1 MTGEDRGS
9 SRDPAAAGDEELLPA
24 SGVVTRRD
32 ILRHDRFLRRILDL
46 LRLDRLGGWLRLIL
60 VIAGPLAL
68 LGFVTWWEDCFE
80 WGSVTGPV
88 AVKAGVWFTV
98 RGMSFLGDT
107 MVWPYMILIPL
118 LFVLLE
124 LAICRF
130 EQFFLSIKPVLSPD
144 WLAQHAEEY
153 RAMVGESRRIVG
165 GAGGWRTV
173 RRAAVALGF
182 FFFVYNTVTC
192 TFPMPDFFKPYKTS
206 SPFVEQGVTSKPPYL
221 QISLDQK
228 HTLTFALTDRPK
240 AEESSKP
247 LVAPAGASVDGSL
260 APPPP
265 KYLQTRLIQE
275 VAVPKWDTD
284 RSRWWWS
291 WLSARLWVL
300 LLGYVWIPLVLYK
313 LANLVA
319 ATYTFT
325 NRLAACPGALVVQPL
340 DAAGGLGRLSSLPF
354 ALTYPM
360 VVLGI
365 MLAMFFFK
373 ENTSASLH
381 DLILLVPFLPAYFAM
396 FFVPL
401 LGVHRAMQAA
411 KQEYQQKFAGLF
423 EVAHEDF
430 LREVKT
436 PTLDAAGFSRLQL
449 KMKGLSESYERISA
463 MPVWPFEMSTVYR
476 LITAV
481 LLPVVVPW
489 VINYTLGHLLK

>member
-1 MTGEDRGS
+1 MTGEDQGS
-9 SRDPAAAGDEELLPA
+9 SRDRVPAGDEQPFPG
-24 SGVVTRRD
+24 SGTVTRGD

-60 VIAGPLAL
+60 VIVVPLAL
-68 LGFVTWWEDCFE
+68 LGFVTWREGCFE
-80 WGSVTGPV
+80 WGSVKGPASV
-88 AVKAGVWFTV
+88 IEGVSFTV

-107 MVWPYMILIPL
+107 MVWPYVILIPL

-130 EQFFLSIKPVLSPD
+130 EELFRSIRSVLSPD
-144 WLAQHAEEY
+144 WLANHAEEY

-192 TFPMPDFFKPYKTS
+192 TFLMPDFFKPYKSS
-206 SPFVEQGVTSKPPYL
+206 SPFVKQRVTSTPQYL

-228 HTLTFALTDRPK
+228 HALNFALTDRPK
-240 AEESSKP
+240 TEESSMP
-247 LVAPAGASVDGSL
+247 LVVPAGASVEGSI

-265 KYLQTRLIQE
+265 RYLQTRLIKE
-275 VAVPKWDTD
+275 VAVPKWDTEPSL
-284 RSRWWWS
+284 RWWS

-340 DAAGGLGRLSSLPF
+340 DAAGGLGRLASLPI

-360 VVLGI
+360 VIFGI
-365 MLAMFFFK
+365 MLAMVFFK

-381 DLILLVPFLPAYFAM
+381 DLILLVPFLPVYFAM

-401 LGVHRAMQAA
+401 LGVHRAMLAA

-430 LREVKT
+430 LSEVRN

-481 LLPVVVPW
+481 LLPIVVPW